1 ACASNQIDVEK
12 VERRQFD
19 FRDSCFK
26 GPFLVHLCDLDFGQS
41 KNRLIEDGDNVA
53 RLTHILSIQGCLRL
67 SGEFHVPVVVDAA
80 DWLTK
85 VNSREP
91 TLVRGL
97 RMDQLEVRS
106 DYTLPALDHENVI
119 IAAREMFKELQ
130 IEDPW
135 WIADVYVTGASNDLA
150 LRGELVRSLQESF
163 PNDQRPSDGRIYWN
177 IRYYQSSSTD
187 LRNETAESYWWALL
201 ESEPGSRKG
210 DYLRTLPE
218 SLQTAFDA
226 LLPIPGIWA
235 GMSIGVLHKLRAM
248 KSDELQPIICY
259 LEHIRRTFLR
269 LVGGDED
276 LLGLIDASSVRFLK
290 SKVPRVSSQDLW
302 DLESKNENK
311 ILFPFM
317 EDYQRNMI
325 WENLKDIDFPIPT
338 LETFFQ
344 DILYLDVGQCVMRQ
358 LCFAPPRG
366 DNTIDKVLRSQ
377 CSGFTSG
384 LLSRSYW
391 EQTVQNEQLQ
401 DLWRFSFQYAFELTP
416 KRDHHR
422 RVPRKNKDKERAFS
436 ISANEELNGIPSL
449 LLLHHFLL
457 LARGYDF
464 EVPLSEGDRLSETRE
479 LPRPHPCDFPPNDN
493 DEVETERR
501 SGKPF
506 TDSVHADRFALSRES
521 LRQNWNF
528 QRVSAGFV
536 RRSVF
541 RAFFSYLNADV
552 AESPH

>member
-1 ACASNQIDVEK
+1 MPRRSTRAQRRQSKRPSASNQIDVEQ
-12 VERRQFD
+12 VERKQFD
-19 FRDSCFK
+19 YRDSCFK

-41 KNRLIEDGDNVA
+41 ENRLIEDGNNVT
-53 RLTHILSIQGCLRL
+53 RLTQILNIQGCLRL
-67 SGEFHVPVVVDAA
+67 SREFHVPVVIDAA

-97 RMDQLEVRS
+97 RMDQLEIRS

-119 IAAREMFKELQ
+119 IAARKMFKELQ

-135 WIADVYVTGASNDLA
+135 WVADVYVTGANNDLA

-163 PNDQRPSDGRIYWN
+163 PNDQRPSDGRIYRN
-177 IRYYQSSSTD
+177 IRYYQGSFTD

-218 SLQTAFDA
+218 SLQMAFDA
-226 LLPIPGIWA
+226 LLPITGIWA
-235 GMSIGVLHKLRAM
+235 GMSIGVLHKLKAM
-248 KSDELQPIICY
+248 KCDE
-259 LEHIRRTFLR
+259 
-269 LVGGDED
+269 
-276 LLGLIDASSVRFLK
+276 
-290 SKVPRVSSQDLW
+290 
-302 DLESKNENK
+302 
-311 ILFPFM
+311 
-317 EDYQRNMI
+317 
-325 WENLKDIDFPIPT
+325 
-338 LETFFQ
+338 

-358 LCFAPPRG
+358 LCFAPPNG
-366 DNTIDKVLRSQ
+366 NSTIDEVLRSQ

-401 DLWRFSFQYAFELTP
+401 DLWRFSFQYAYELTP

-422 RVPRKNKDKERAFS
+422 RVPRKNRDKKRAFF

-449 LLLHHFLL
+449 LLLRHFLV

-464 EVPLSEGDRLSETRE
+464 EVPISEGDPLSEASD
-479 LPRPHPCDFPPNDN
+479 LPRPHPCDFPPNGYD
-493 DEVETERR
+493 DVETERR
-501 SGKPF
+501 SGRPF
-506 TDSVHADRFALSRES
+506 TDSVHADRFALSREA
-521 LRQNWNF
+521 LGQNWDF
-528 QRVSAGFV
+528 GRVSAGFV

-541 RAFFSYLNADV
+541 RAFFSYLNAGI

>member
-1 ACASNQIDVEK
+1 MPRRTTRAQRRRSKRPSACASNQIDVEK

-97 RMDQLEVRS
+97 RMDQLE
-106 DYTLPALDHENVI
+106 
-119 IAAREMFKELQ
+119 
-130 IEDPW
+130 
-135 WIADVYVTGASNDLA
+135 
-150 LRGELVRSLQESF
+150 
-163 PNDQRPSDGRIYWN
+163 
-177 IRYYQSSSTD
+177 
-187 LRNETAESYWWALL
+187 
-201 ESEPGSRKG
+201 
-210 DYLRTLPE
+210 
-218 SLQTAFDA
+218 
-226 LLPIPGIWA
+226 
-235 GMSIGVLHKLRAM
+235 
-248 KSDELQPIICY
+248 
-259 LEHIRRTFLR
+259 
-269 LVGGDED
+269 
-276 LLGLIDASSVRFLK
+276 
-290 SKVPRVSSQDLW
+290 
-302 DLESKNENK
+302 
-311 ILFPFM
+311 
-317 EDYQRNMI
+317 
-325 WENLKDIDFPIPT
+325 
-338 LETFFQ
+338 
-344 DILYLDVGQCVMRQ
+344 
-358 LCFAPPRG
+358 
-366 DNTIDKVLRSQ
+366 
-377 CSGFTSG
+377 
-384 LLSRSYW
+384 
-391 EQTVQNEQLQ
+391 
-401 DLWRFSFQYAFELTP
+401 YAFELTP

>member
-1 ACASNQIDVEK
+1 MPRRTTRAQRRRSKRPSACASNQIDVEK
-12 VERRQFD
+12 VERKQFD
-19 FRDSCFK
+19 YRDSCFK
-26 GPFLVHLCDLDFGQS
+26 GPFLVHLCDLEFGQS
-41 KNRLIEDGDNVA
+41 KNRLIEDGHNVA
-53 RLTHILSIQGCLRL
+53 RLNQILSIQGCLRL
-67 SGEFHVPVVVDAA
+67 SREFHVPVVIDAA

-97 RMDQLEVRS
+97 PMDQLEVRS

-135 WIADVYVTGASNDLA
+135 WVADVYITGAN
-150 LRGELVRSLQESF
+150 
-163 PNDQRPSDGRIYWN
+163 
-177 IRYYQSSSTD
+177 
-187 LRNETAESYWWALL
+187 
-201 ESEPGSRKG
+201 
-210 DYLRTLPE
+210 
-218 SLQTAFDA
+218 
-226 LLPIPGIWA
+226 
-235 GMSIGVLHKLRAM
+235 
-248 KSDELQPIICY
+248 
-259 LEHIRRTFLR
+259 
-269 LVGGDED
+269 GDED
-276 LLGLIDASSVRFLK
+276 LLSLIDAGSVKFLK
-290 SKVPRVSSQDLW
+290 SKVPRISSQDLC

-317 EDYQRNMI
+317 GDYQRNMI

-358 LCFAPPRG
+358 LCFVPPKG
-366 DNTIDKVLRSQ
+366 DNTIDMVLRSQ

-449 LLLHHFLL
+449 LLLRHFLL

-464 EVPLSEGDRLSETRE
+464 EVPLSEGDRLSEARE
-479 LPRPHPCDFPPNDN
+479 LPRPHPCDFPPNLN
-493 DEVETERR
+493 DEVETGRR

-521 LRQNWNF
+521 LRQNWDF

-536 RRSVF
+536 CRSVF
-541 RAFFSYLNADV
+541 RAFFSYLNAGF
-552 AESPH
+552 AESPY